1 MKKILIISSLIFCIS
16 IPFYTLSAQEDVAS
30 LVEGHYD
37 GKVRYW
43 EGLGKPTSFLGDT
56 YMKIK
61 KMGSSGFLV
70 TITDNYENQFYAAV
84 RKIDNSTVAVAIP
97 NQWTTYGTFDGVYLG
112 EVMNISDGENI
123 HGYINLNTGQFTYG
137 VLVDE
142 SPVSFEGSRSY

>member
-1 MKKILIISSLIFCIS
+1 MKKIITTVSIVFCLSIFF
-16 IPFYTLSAQEDVAS
+16 PTLHAQDDVAS
-30 LVEGHYD
+30 LVEGHYN

-43 EGLGKPTSFLGDT
+43 EGLGNPTSFLGDT
-56 YMKIK
+56 FMKIK
-61 KMGSSGFLV
+61 KIGNTGFMV
-70 TITDNYENQFYAAV
+70 TITDNYNNSFYAAV

-97 NQWTTYGTFDGVYLG
+97 NQWTSYGTYDGVYLG

-123 HGYINLNTGQFTYG
+123 HGYINLNTGQFIYG